1 MTLSYNRANTELT
14 ITSTLLTTYIAVP
27 ASYTIDIILNDTS
40 VETAPATDPYVAT
53 AVAVDTVYKVIV
65 KLTTTATGAVQID
78 TGCIFAEGD
87 SADDCASYF
96 GSILTYADT
105 NKEIVSEQTNKILL
119 YYNLLTKAELCP
131 CKCDELKVI
140 KEVLDEEIKDCC

>member
-1 MTLSYNRANTELT
+1 MTLTYDRTTTSLT
-14 ITSTLLTTYIAVP
+14 ITSTLIASYVALP
-27 ASYTIDIILNDTS
+27 ASFTIDILLNDVSDT
-40 VETAPATDPYVAT
+40 TAPTADPHVAT
-53 AVAVDTVYKVIV
+53 TVTVDTVYEVIV
-65 KLTTTATGAVQID
+65 KLTQISTGSVLLD

-87 SADDCASYF
+87 SADNCASYF
-96 GSILTYADT
+96 GSILTYANT

-131 CKCDELKVI
+131 CKCNELKVI